1 MLTFVVLLKQSSSL
15 HGQCE
20 QLVINRAEQDLYKC
34 KVIQICFSDHDLTV
48 LSKRTKIPKGPGRVV
63 YKRSYK
69 HFSKDKFIN
78 DLKLIPFWL
87 VELSDDPNEAL
98 NTFIHLFTDIVDIYA
113 PLKKFTIKA
122 KPAPWLTE
130 RIRDLMNLR
139 DTAKLEAK
147 KSGFLSDWAVYRKLR
162 NYVVKMNRDSKK

>member
-1 MLTFVVLLKQSSSL
+1 
-15 HGQCE
+15 
-20 QLVINRAEQDLYKC
+20 
-34 KVIQICFSDHDLTV
+34 QIIS
-48 LSKRTKIPKGPGRVV
+48 
-63 YKRSYK
+63 
-69 HFSKDKFIN
+69 

-113 PLKKFTIKA
+113 HLKKFTIKA
-122 KPAPWLTE
+122 KLAPWLTE

-139 DTAKLEAK
+139 DAAKLEAK

-162 NYVVKMNRDSKK
+162 NYVVKMNRDSKTIIFLKEPSTGSSHISQAEFRWLT